1 MHYNI
6 DDFLV
11 VPGYSVKHMGWENQT
26 DPDSFSPFKTSM
38 IRDPLKVKYHA
49 GLEGIPRRTELFGHE
64 QTNDIRTYVR
74 TYVRIYSRSS
84 WRSPTPAS
92 GFPRLTSSQVQTHGL
107 SVDDFLGVPGYSA
120 YENLRKFVRIDK
132 VMSRTRHHLNPT
144 KLENVLELP
153 VSICHIRTYG
163 TAYLRRVDCH
173 RRWS

>member
-1 MHYNI
+1 M
-6 DDFLV
+6 
-11 VPGYSVKHMGWENQT
+11 KHMGWENQT

-49 GLEGIPRRTELFGHE
+49 GLEGIPRRTELLGHE
-64 QTNDIRTYVR
+64 QTNDIR

-120 YENLRKFVRIDK
+120 YENIRKSVRIDE
-132 VMSRTRHHLNPT
+132 VGSRTRHPLTPT
-144 KLENVLELP
+144 KLEYVRTR
-153 VSICHIRTYG
+153 VSCFHLSHMARRTYV
-163 TAYLRRVDCH
+163 RI
-173 RRWS
+173 